1 MRGSSSRK
9 AATREA
15 SNRIRGGSC
24 HSTGPSFGP
33 SASTPEAR
41 KFATGV
47 ATSRSCFM
55 CVTNRGPLTAKTKSS
70 GVSRAHACQLDG
82 RCNE

>member
-1 MRGSSSRK
+1 MRS
-9 AATREA
+9 A
-15 SNRIRGGSC
+15 SKRIRGGSC

-47 ATSRSCFM
+47 ATSRSCFR
-55 CVTNRGPLTAKTKSS
+55 CVTKRGPLTAKTKSS
-70 GVSRAHACQLDG
+70 GVSRAHARQLCG